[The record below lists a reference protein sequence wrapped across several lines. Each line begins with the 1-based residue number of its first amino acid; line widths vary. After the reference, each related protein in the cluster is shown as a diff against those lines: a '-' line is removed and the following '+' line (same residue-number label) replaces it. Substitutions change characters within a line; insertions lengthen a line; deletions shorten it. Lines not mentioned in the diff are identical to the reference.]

1 MVKQGVN
8 VAFSQYD
15 LVLTQWAFVGPVLL
29 FGDHLGFNQMSAE
42 EKSLYTKTFY
52 KVGRDLGESQRV
64 VLLTAVKMK
73 LRDASFF
80 SIFFLRQ

>member
-1 MVKQGVN
+1 MVKQGVT

-29 FGDHLGFNQMSAE
+29 FGDHLGFNQMSVE

-52 KVGRDLGESQRV
+52 KVGRDLG
-64 VLLTAVKMK
+64 MCN
-73 LRDASFF
+73 FF
-80 SIFFLRQ
+80 VDDTIGLE